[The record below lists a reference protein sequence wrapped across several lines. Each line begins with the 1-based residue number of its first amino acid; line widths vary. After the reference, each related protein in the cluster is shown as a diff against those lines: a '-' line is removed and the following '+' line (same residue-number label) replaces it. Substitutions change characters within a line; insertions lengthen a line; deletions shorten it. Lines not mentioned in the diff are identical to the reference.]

1 MGIDGVGKPGA
12 GFPPVS
18 VGSVGGAP
26 GTEEGGTFRVD
37 PGASVEPT
45 AGSEALDQL
54 TRGELTLNEYV
65 DLRVAEAT
73 VHLDGKLPTEQLEFV
88 RDSLREQLGTDPVL
102 VELVRRSTGSV
113 PAE

>member
-18 VGSVGGAP
+18 VGAVGGGR
-26 GTEEGGTFRVD
+26 GTEADGSFRVE
-37 PGASVEPT
+37 PGASVEP
-45 AGSEALDQL
+45 AGGSDALDQL
-54 TRGELTLNEYV
+54 TRGELSLNEYL

-73 VHLDGKLPTEQLEFV
+73 LHLEGKLPTDQLEFV
-88 RDSLREQLGTDPVL
+88 KDSLREQLGTDPVL